1 MDSANKNPI
10 KVRDSTETIYNMIDS
25 VRKIK
30 NPEEREKMLIYFTG
44 YADGVASNITKK
56 E

>member
-1 MDSANKNPI
+1 MDSTNKNPI
-10 KVRDSTETIYNMIDS
+10 NRRDSTDAIYGMIDS

>member
-1 MDSANKNPI
+1 MPTNNIKPINK
-10 KVRDSTETIYNMIDS
+10 RDSTDTIYDLIDS

-44 YADGVASNITKK
+44 YADGVTSNITKK